1 MPNHPEFKN
10 LVEIMEKLRKECPW
24 DREQTHQSLIPYLRE
39 ESFEVIEAILSD
51 KDHALCEELGDV
63 LLQVV
68 FHAQLAKDRG
78 SFTVK
83 DVITSI
89 SNKLIR
95 RHPHVFD
102 ASHVQK
108 ETLDDQWENL
118 KKSEKSQPS
127 CPDTFHSI
135 PESMEAFLASER
147 MQLLSAKDHF
157 QWENVDGILD
167 KLKEEMLEFKK
178 AHDAGNRKHQEEELG
193 DMLFVLVNLCFFLT
207 MNPVELIRKTN
218 SKFKQRYNKMVELAK
233 EDHPHTLFRKLSLQN
248 QETYWQ
254 KAKQYL
260 SSKQKP
266 MRKGTK
272 AQSGKGTKR
281 NSGQSG
287 VKK

>member
-10 LVEIMEKLRKECPW
+10 LVEIMEQLRKACPW

-39 ESFEVIEAILSD
+39 ESFEVIEAILSGN
-51 KDHALCEELGDV
+51 DHALCEELGDV

-68 FHAQLAKDRG
+68 FHAQLAKDRD

-178 AHDAGNRKHQEEELG
+178 AHDAGNRQDQEEELG

-207 MNPVELIRKTN
+207 MNPVQLLQKTN
-218 SKFKQRYNKMVELAK
+218 TKFKQRYNKMVELAK
-233 EDHPHTLFRKLSLQN
+233 EGHLHTLFRKLPLQT

-254 KAKQYL
+254 KA
-260 SSKQKP
+260 P
-266 MRKGTK
+266 T
-272 AQSGKGTKR
+272 
-281 NSGQSG
+281 
-287 VKK
+287 